1 MTRSA
6 ALAPHAS
13 AGTDPGLIRRN
24 NEDSGYLS
32 HRLFAV
38 ADGMGGH
45 AHGEVA
51 STIAV
56 TALAELDE
64 QLPADLSGTDQPAA
78 LAELTGHILRRLTD
92 LAARDEDM
100 LGMGTTLVGLLWD
113 GTEFTVVH
121 IGDSRAYLIRD
132 GECHQLTRDHTM
144 VQSLLD
150 EGRISA
156 QQAATH
162 PRRSMLMRAL
172 QANGTSEP
180 DVFTCEVREGDR
192 YLLCSDGLTDAAPVD
207 EVVDALAE
215 TEDRD
220 EAIARLIALAKQ
232 HGGPDNITCVIVDV
246 LPVRT
251 PTPDHTTPIP
261 TPSIIGAAAQHAPE
275 PRATSRWFTRVL
287 P

>member
-1 MTRSA
+1 MTRTA

-13 AGTDPGLIRRN
+13 AGTDPGLVRRA

-56 TALAELDE
+56 TALKELDE
-64 QLPADLSGTDQPAA
+64 QLPADLSGTDQPGA
-78 LAELTGHILRRLTD
+78 LVELTGHILRRLTD
-92 LAARDEDM
+92 LAARDDEM

-113 GTEFTVVH
+113 GAAFTVVH
-121 IGDSRAYLIRD
+121 IGDSRAYLLRD

-156 QQAATH
+156 EQAANH

-172 QANGTSEP
+172 QTNGSAEP
-180 DVFTCEVREGDR
+180 DVFTCEVAPGDR

-207 EVVDALAE
+207 AVIDALAE
-215 TEDRD
+215 EADRD
-220 EAIARLIALAKQ
+220 TCIARLIELAKQ
-232 HGGPDNITCVIVDV
+232 YGGPDNITCVLVDIDE
-246 LPVRT
+246 
-251 PTPDHTTPIP
+251 TPDDEPAEP
-261 TPSIIGAAAQHAPE
+261 TVLGAAAQHAPE
-275 PRATSRWFTRVL
+275 RRTTSRWFTRVL